1 MARFLHSQ
9 AIFDADDLPYP
20 QQVVVMAPLFVV
32 LGESLKFDRV
42 RQRIEQWFYGAGA
55 SGTYTR
61 WRQATAAKELR
72 EIPQWLKG
80 GEMPATMKNAHLP
93 VEHLQSLQRCQGA
106 TYKLVTALLRRDG
119 ALDFLSGEPI
129 QAIRYFQQQLDNH
142 HIFPQHWCKQQGIPR
157 SQYDSIVNR
166 TPLTANTNNWLGGKA
181 PSEYLAQLEAQGMS
195 PQRIDEI
202 LRSHQIEPETLWQ
215 DDFESF
221 LETRSR
227 ALLAKL
233 TKAMGKT
240 SMPQMP
246 QSLKKGE
253 VEPNYNAL
261 LWNPPT
267 PIDQTPLLFGNG
279 FVGKPGEVMK
289 RLEPRNGGVYHRHP
303 KYETRPIKVA
313 VLKLCRVELNRFLS
327 YLGNRLEQCG
337 FPNHFVIG
345 KLVAPNEWG
354 ATSMVDLQKALD
366 EMAALAPDLV
376 LVFLPQSDRHA
387 EKSDRGS
394 LYQFAELQLLRRQ
407 IASLLIYIDTF
418 NHLNLWQLGN
428 QVVPGILAKLGNLP
442 FILAEPLEVADYF
455 VGLHISHPPK
465 PRWAGS
471 LKACANIRLYG
482 KQGEFIRY
490 RLEELRLEGE
500 EIPQSFWAG
509 LLPSAQL
516 AGKTVL
522 IYRQGRFC
530 DKEVASLLQWAEAI
544 QAKFIFVECFE
555 SDVTRLDSS
564 SEKLLDP
571 MNLGVAFRLSSL
583 EAISVITKVCPDA
596 GVARPMIL
604 SVHEDGHLAAIEQV
618 LDATQKLTLLQHGA
632 LKTPHLPMPLHN
644 TRPMAYLRL
653 NGIYPTLIEGDRQF
667 WL

>member
-1 MARFLHSQ
+1 ML
-9 AIFDADDLPYP
+9 
-20 QQVVVMAPLFVV
+20 
-32 LGESLKFDRV
+32 
-42 RQRIEQWFYGAGA
+42 
-55 SGTYTR
+55 
-61 WRQATAAKELR
+61 
-72 EIPQWLKG
+72 QWLKG
-80 GEMPATMKNAHLP
+80 GELPATIKEAHLP
-93 VEHLQSLQRCQGA
+93 VEDLQSLFSSQGA
-106 TYKLVTALLRRDG
+106 TYRVITALLRRDG

-129 QAIRYFQQQLDNH
+129 RDVRYFQQQLDNH
-142 HIFPQHWCKQQGIPR
+142 HIFPQQWCNLQRIPR
-157 SQYDSIVNR
+157 LHCDSIVNK
-166 TPLTANTNNWLGGKA
+166 TPLTATTNNWLGGKA
-181 PSEYLAQLEAQGMS
+181 PSEYLAQLEAQGIS

-202 LRSHQIEPETLWQ
+202 LRSHLIEPETLWHNN
-215 DDFESF
+215 FEIF
-221 LETRSR
+221 LETRTR
-227 ALLAKL
+227 ALLARL
-233 TKAMGKT
+233 GQVMGKN
-240 SMPQMP
+240 SMPEISQPLARSEMQP
-246 QSLKKGE
+246 T
-253 VEPNYNAL
+253 YYAL
-261 LWNPPT
+261 LWKPET

-279 FVGKPGEVMK
+279 FLGKPGEIMRGLYPK
-289 RLEPRNGGVYHRHP
+289 NGGVFRRHP
-303 KYETRPIKVA
+303 DYEVRPIKIA
-313 VLKLCRVELNRFLS
+313 TLNLCAFHLIRLPT
-327 YLGNRLEQCG
+327 YLESRLEACG
-337 FPNHFVIG
+337 FQSYIVDRKSIS
-345 KLVAPNEWG
+345 ASEWG
-354 ATSMVDLQKALD
+354 ATSRVALQNALN
-366 EMAALAPDLV
+366 EIAALSPDVV
-376 LVFLPQSDRHA
+376 LVVLPQSDRNA
-387 EKSDRGS
+387 DPSNGGS
-394 LYQFAELQLLRRQ
+394 LYQFAELQLLRQQ
-407 IASLLIYIDTF
+407 IASQFMYVDTF
-418 NHLNLWQLGN
+418 NYLNFWQMAN
-428 QVVPGILAKLGNLP
+428 QIVPGILAKLGNLP
-442 FILAEPLEVADYF
+442 FILAQPLEVADYF
-455 VGLHISHPPK
+455 VGLDISHSPK
-465 PRWAGS
+465 PRWAG
-471 LKACANIRLYG
+471 LLNACASTRLYG

-544 QAKFIFVECFE
+544 QAKFILVESFE

-644 TRPMAYLRL
+644 TQPMAYLKL